1 MFLMLFLI
9 LLLFVGIFGKLF
21 WIQIAA
27 TESYS
32 SRGINLV
39 KNSVIQRQ
47 RALVLESGRGE
58 ILDRNLQ
65 PLTGKIV
72 KALVAFPI
80 NSEFTMNGQEV
91 SQLARIL
98 KTNKESWVAFARNLK
113 EPQVWGT
120 QDGGRHSP

>member
-1 MFLMLFLI
+1 M
-9 LLLFVGIFGKLF
+9 
-21 WIQIAA
+21 
-27 TESYS
+27 
-32 SRGINLV
+32 

-65 PLTGKIV
+65 PLTGKIM

-80 NSEFTMNGQEV
+80 NSEYAMNQQEV

-98 KTNKESWVAFARNLK
+98 QTNKESWISFTRNLK
-113 EPQVWGT
+113 EPQVWGM
-120 QDGGRHSP
+120 QDGGKALPLKRCNK